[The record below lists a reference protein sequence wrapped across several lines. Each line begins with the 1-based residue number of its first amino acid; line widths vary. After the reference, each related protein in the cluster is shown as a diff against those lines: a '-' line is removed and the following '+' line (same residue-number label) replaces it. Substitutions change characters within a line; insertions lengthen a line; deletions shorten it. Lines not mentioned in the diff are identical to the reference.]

1 MADIDA
7 IIEKV
12 RRLPEK
18 LRQKWDGTAGQRV
31 RRRSGSLALTLFRYA
46 LLLGLAFIIVYPL
59 LYIISMAFRTA
70 EDILDPTVIWLPRH
84 FTLQNIAD
92 AFEGMR
98 YLDAL
103 WNTVSISVFSSLLQ
117 LASCAIVGY
126 GFARFQF
133 KGKSL
138 LFGLVLLTI
147 IIPPQVVFIPTYLM
161 YSHYDFFGLTTALFG
176 KDAFVNL
183 IDSRLTMYL
192 PALFGVGIRSGL
204 FIYIFRQFF
213 RGLPREL
220 EDAAYVDGCGH
231 ARTFLR
237 VILPNAGSAFLT
249 VFLFSLVWYWN
260 DFYYMSMYFNKTK
273 NISLALNG
281 LTRNLSEAVSVN
293 VNEVS
298 IRAQAGCLLAIA
310 PLLIIFIV
318 LQKYFT
324 EGVER
329 TGIVG

>member
-1 MADIDA
+1 M
-7 IIEKV
+7 EKITE
-12 RRLPEK
+12 RARSLAELLK
-18 LRQKWDGTAGQRV
+18 QAETGAAGQRL
-31 RRRSGSLALTLFRYA
+31 RRRAGAFALALFRDA
-46 LLLGLAFIIVYPL
+46 LLFGLAFIIVYPL
-59 LYIISMAFRTA
+59 LYMISMAFRTA
-70 EDILDPTVIWLPRH
+70 DDILDPTVIWLPRH
-84 FTLQNIAD
+84 FTLRNMAD
-92 AFEGMR
+92 ALVGMR
-98 YLDAL
+98 YGEAL
-103 WNTVSISVFSSLLQ
+103 WNTVSISVLSSLLQ

-126 GFARFQF
+126 GFARFRF

-147 IIPPQVVFIPTYLM
+147 IIPPQIVFIPTYLM
-161 YSHYDFFGLTTALFG
+161 YSHYDLFGLTTALFG
-176 KDAFVNL
+176 AEAYANL
-183 IDSRLTMYL
+183 IDTRWTMYL

-213 RGLPREL
+213 RGLPPEL

-231 ARTFLR
+231 GRTFLR
-237 VILPNAGSAFLT
+237 VIVPNAGSAFLT

-260 DFYYMSMYFNKTK
+260 DYYYMSMYFNKTQ

-281 LTRNLSEAVSVN
+281 LTRNLSDAVSVN

-298 IRAQAGCLLAIA
+298 VRAQAGCLLAIA
-310 PLLIIFIV
+310 PLLIVFIV

>member
-1 MADIDA
+1 MDA
-7 IIEKV
+7 IMEKV
-12 RRLPEK
+12 RRLPET
-18 LRQKWDGTAGQRV
+18 LRQGWDGMTGQRV
-31 RRRSGSLALTLFRYA
+31 RRRSGAFTLALFRYA

-59 LYIISMAFRTA
+59 LYIVSMAFRTA
-70 EDILDPTVIWLPRH
+70 DDILDPTVIWLPRH
-84 FTLQNIAD
+84 FTLQNIKD
-92 AFEGMR
+92 AFVGMR

-147 IIPPQVVFIPTYLM
+147 IIPPQIVFIPTYLM

-176 KDAFVNL
+176 PDAFVNL

-237 VILPNAGSAFLT
+237 VILPNAGAAFLT

-281 LTRNLSEAVSVN
+281 LTRNLSDAVSVN

-298 IRAQAGCLLAIA
+298 VRAQAGCLLAIA